1 MNTITA
7 HVEIHPEQLAG
18 ALSPATLAKALFE
31 KLTAPAEVGTDTPTK
46 ASMPP
51 ALGAMWPEQGGIYAG
66 IMRSEWG
73 HHYHLIIS
81 PIDTEGSDTEW
92 GEDDKMISGA
102 INDRDGLSNSLAI
115 RDYAKSTQKR
125 FPAACLSLSLT
136 CNGFNDWYLPARHE
150 LRLAYLNA
158 SEVFNLDGWYW
169 TSTQY
174 AGGAS
179 GAWLQYFDYGN
190 QCNVDKGYKG
200 RVRAVRRFMID

>member
-31 KLTAPAEVGTDTPTK
+31 KLTAPAEAGTDTPTK
-46 ASMPP
+46 ASTPP

-66 IMRSEWG
+66 VMRSEWG

-81 PIDTEGSDTEW
+81 PIDTELSDTEW

-115 RDYAKSTQKR
+115 RDYAKSIEKR
-125 FPAACLSLSLT
+125 FPAACLALSLT

-158 SEVFNLDGWYW
+158 SEVFKLDGWYW
-169 TSTQY
+169 SSTQY
-174 AGGAS
+174 AGYAS
-179 GAWLQYFDYGN
+179 GAWGQDFDGGDQVFYG
-190 QCNVDKGYKG
+190 KGYKG

>member
-31 KLTAPAEVGTDTPTK
+31 KLTASAEAGTVTK
-46 ASMPP
+46 ASTPP
-51 ALGAMWPEQGGIYAG
+51 PLGAMWPEQGGIYAG
-66 IMRSEWG
+66 VMRSEWG

-81 PIDTEGSDTEW
+81 PIDTELNDTEW

-115 RDYAKSTQKR
+115 RDYAKSIEKR
-125 FPAACLSLSLT
+125 FPAACLALSLT
-136 CNGFNDWYLPARHE
+136 ANGFNDWYLPARHE

-158 SEVFNLDGWYW
+158 PEIFNLDGWYW
-169 TSTQY
+169 TSTQF
-174 AGGAS
+174 AGYAS
-179 GAWLQYFDYGN
+179 GAWGQTFDGGLQYDYG
-190 QCNVDKGYKG
+190 KGCKG

>member
-31 KLTAPAEVGTDTPTK
+31 KLTASAEAGTATK
-46 ASMPP
+46 ASTPP
-51 ALGAMWPEQGGIYAG
+51 PLGAMWPEQGGIYAG
-66 IMRSEWG
+66 VMRSEWG

-81 PIDTEGSDTEW
+81 PIDTELNDTEW

-115 RDYAKSTQKR
+115 RDYAKSIEKR
-125 FPAACLSLSLT
+125 FPAACLALSLT
-136 CNGFNDWYLPARHE
+136 ANGFNDWYLPARHE

-158 SEVFNLDGWYW
+158 PEIFNLDGWYW

-174 AGGAS
+174 AGDAS
-179 GAWLQYFDYGN
+179 SAWSQYFDDGYQGYS
-190 QCNVDKGYKG
+190 VKGDKG

>member
-31 KLTAPAEVGTDTPTK
+31 KLTASAEAGTK
-46 ASMPP
+46 ASTPP
-51 ALGAMWPEQGGIYAG
+51 PLGAMWPEQGGIYAG
-66 IMRSEWG
+66 VMRSEWG

-81 PIDTEGSDTEW
+81 PIDTELNDTEW
-92 GEDDKMISGA
+92 SEDDKMISGA

-115 RDYAKSTQKR
+115 RDYAKSIEKR
-125 FPAACLSLSLT
+125 FPAACLALSLT
-136 CNGFNDWYLPARHE
+136 ANGFNDWYLPARHE

-158 SEVFNLDGWYW
+158 PEIFNLDGWYW

-174 AGGAS
+174 AGDAS
-179 GAWLQYFDYGN
+179 YAWGQDFDDGG
-190 QCNVDKGYKG
+190 QGTGGKGSKG

>member
-31 KLTAPAEVGTDTPTK
+31 KLTATAEASTATPTK
-46 ASMPP
+46 ASTPP
-51 ALGAMWPEQGGIYAG
+51 PLGAMWPEQGGIYAG
-66 IMRSEWG
+66 VMRSEWG

-81 PIDTEGSDTEW
+81 PIDTELNDTEW

-115 RDYAKSTQKR
+115 RDYAKSIEKR
-125 FPAACLSLSLT
+125 FPAACLALSLT
-136 CNGFNDWYLPARHE
+136 ANGFNDWYLPARHE

-158 SEVFNLDGWYW
+158 PEIFNLDGWYW
-169 TSTQY
+169 TSTQF

-179 GAWLQYFDYGN
+179 DAWSQYFGGGG
-190 QCNVDKGYKG
+190 QVSSGKGYKG

>member
-31 KLTAPAEVGTDTPTK
+31 KLTASAEAGTATK
-46 ASMPP
+46 ASTPP
-51 ALGAMWPEQGGIYAG
+51 PLGAMWPEQGGIYAG
-66 IMRSEWG
+66 VMRREWG

-81 PIDTEGSDTEW
+81 PIDTELNDTEW

-115 RDYAKSTQKR
+115 RDYAKSIEKR
-125 FPAACLSLSLT
+125 FPAACLALSLT
-136 CNGFNDWYLPARHE
+136 ANGFNDWYLPARHE

-158 SEVFNLDGWYW
+158 PEIFNLDGWYW

-174 AGGAS
+174 AGNAS
-179 GAWLQYFDYGN
+179 NAWVQNFYDGTQGN
-190 QCNVDKGYKG
+190 VVKGYKG

>member
-31 KLTAPAEVGTDTPTK
+31 KLTASAEAGTATK
-46 ASMPP
+46 ASTPP
-51 ALGAMWPEQGGIYAG
+51 PLGAMWPEQGGIYAG
-66 IMRSEWG
+66 VMRSEWG

-81 PIDTEGSDTEW
+81 PIDTELNDTEW

-115 RDYAKSTQKR
+115 RDYAKSIEKR
-125 FPAACLSLSLT
+125 FPAACLALSLT
-136 CNGFNDWYLPARHE
+136 ANGFNDWYLPARHE

-158 SEVFNLDGWYW
+158 PEIFNLDGWYW
-169 TSTQY
+169 TSTQC
-174 AGGAS
+174 AGNAS
-179 GAWLQYFDYGN
+179 DAWGQYFDIGN
-190 QCNVDKGYKG
+190 QYDGVKGCKG

>member
-31 KLTAPAEVGTDTPTK
+31 KLTASAEAGTATK
-46 ASMPP
+46 ASTPP
-51 ALGAMWPEQGGIYAG
+51 PLGAMWPEQGGIYAG
-66 IMRSEWG
+66 VMRSEWG

-81 PIDTEGSDTEW
+81 PIDTELNDTEW

-115 RDYAKSTQKR
+115 RDYAKSIEKR
-125 FPAACLSLSLT
+125 FPAACLALSLT
-136 CNGFNDWYLPARHE
+136 ANGFNDWYLPARHE

-158 SEVFNLDGWYW
+158 PEIFNLDGWYW

-174 AGGAS
+174 AGYAS
-179 GAWLQYFDYGN
+179 DAWLQGFDGGLQYSS
-190 QCNVDKGYKG
+190 DKGYKG

>member
-31 KLTAPAEVGTDTPTK
+31 KLTASAVAGTATK
-46 ASMPP
+46 ASTPP
-51 ALGAMWPEQGGIYAG
+51 PLGAMWPEQGGIYAG
-66 IMRSEWG
+66 VMRSEWG
-73 HHYHLIIS
+73 RHYHLIIS
-81 PIDTEGSDTEW
+81 PIDTELNDTEW

-115 RDYAKSTQKR
+115 RNYAKSIEKR
-125 FPAACLSLSLT
+125 FPAACLALSLT
-136 CNGFNDWYLPARHE
+136 ANGFNDWYLPARHE

-158 SEVFNLDGWYW
+158 PEIFNLDGWYW

-174 AGGAS
+174 AGLAS
-179 GAWLQYFDYGN
+179 TAWGQYFDDGSQYYGG
-190 QCNVDKGYKG
+190 KGYKG